1 MRNYLVMAPLLIFSS
16 ACADISSLV
25 QRLELFHTQAGNR
38 GITIPQAMYIFNE
51 TLSEL
56 DRINQALDPIA
67 ISANQAVQAMLILS
81 ADINNVC
88 KQMNQLCDKQLNKI
102 SSKLTTKKASRIPV
116 IERAVKKVQIT
127 IAKFA
132 LKKRAALPDVVDA
145 LETILTEM
153 RVIEDGL
160 RDLIAC
166 SNRAAVLTVTTVLSL
181 GMISERMCD
190 MVGTSDGDCAPLPYD
205 L

>member
-1 MRNYLVMAPLLIFSS
+1 
-16 ACADISSLV
+16 
-25 QRLELFHTQAGNR
+25 
-38 GITIPQAMYIFNE
+38 MYIFNE
-51 TLSEL
+51 TLTEL
-56 DRINQALDPIA
+56 DLINQALDPIA

-88 KQMNQLCDKQLNKI
+88 KQMNQLCDKQLNKF

-160 RDLIAC
+160 RGLIAS